1 MAGEFILKQSILLL
15 RPRADVVDDQRC
27 ASSRNTV
34 AHNHDM
40 RAIPHEARHQI
51 TRFEILPVTSF
62 FHRKTLPLKITAQV
76 WLQPMVDVFVRFF
89 SPQFFRY

>member
-40 RAIPHEARHQI
+40 RPIPHEARHQV
-51 TRFEILPVTSF
+51 TRLEILSVTSF
-62 FHRKTLPLKITAQV
+62 FHRKTLPLKNNSAG
-76 WLQPMVDVFVRFF
+76 LAPAYGRCFCPFF
-89 SPQFFRY
+89 SAPNS